1 MQHRLFV
8 PSPTLAP
15 IPARGKRLPPDHVRA
30 RRDRRAHG
38 EPRTR
43 EMQQYFAQRRFV
55 AKGTKGLSGANFEWN
70 RTLIVMSAI
79 PEIGRVR

>member
-1 MQHRLFV
+1 
-8 PSPTLAP
+8 
-15 IPARGKRLPPDHVRA
+15 
-30 RRDRRAHG
+30 
-38 EPRTR
+38 
-43 EMQQYFAQRRFV
+43 MQQYFAQRRFV